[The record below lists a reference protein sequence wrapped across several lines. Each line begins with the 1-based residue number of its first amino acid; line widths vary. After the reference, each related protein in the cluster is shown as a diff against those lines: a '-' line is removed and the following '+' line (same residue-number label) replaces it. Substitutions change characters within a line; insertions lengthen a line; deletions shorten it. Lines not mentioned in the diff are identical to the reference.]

1 MKKKISIML
10 AIMMTLLTIL
20 PVMVVNA
27 ETIEK
32 IPVSMTIKNAKG
44 KTLTSGTT
52 YTDIMPGDEITVEAE
67 CMDEKSLQWSKNAEH
82 CAARGFKVNNKGM
95 AILAYLWDDEKT
107 SSARISNDPTEV
119 TITVPESFEAGS
131 THTLYVQAVGAGDHY
146 TPAGKDV
153 TYISTTSWVE
163 IKFKIPADEK
173 ITADVNVKYNDK
185 IVSPSKTVTVK
196 AGDLIVIEAE
206 TNGTIDVLGYKWNTD
221 RARGGSD
228 TFYVTE
234 VPAAAAGTT
243 HRLQV
248 QLVTKEGVKSA
259 VKEYLFKIAEESEP
273 VKTNIT
279 VDVEY
284 DGKTISTGKTIEV
297 DFNDELRIVAK
308 SDNKVSKI
316 LYYWDDESTE
326 KVNKSSVTIE
336 IPEEFEEG
344 TKHYLYVKAID
355 EDGTETAEKKY
366 TIRIGD
372 DSEID
377 EDGDE
382 LIIEPWMKEEKD
394 LSTIAVSLRTDSEEE
409 KANKNIY
416 ELNEEVTY
424 YVDYKNGGR
433 DIKKKVTLVLNI
445 PETFKVVKANGGT
458 VSSSKGTITWTF
470 NNGLKEDEAGT
481 KTVVLKYT
489 KIGNKSVTYKI
500 IKPLAEIKVDNKV
513 KDNSAVMNLI
523 YKDADVEIKNYHEPY
538 MFGDKNATT
547 FRPNDGITRAE
558 AALVLTRTLGL
569 STSYDRNT
577 YNYPD
582 LDETYLEARKAI
594 VAATAYGLVQ
604 GYPDGYYRPNEL
616 ITRAEFMTIIAN
628 RISEDNDDGFEIKDS
643 SNSIKRYK
651 DTTKVYVVNGSYE
664 DEHWAL
670 DEVTLLARLNMTP
683 LKEGNKNL
691 RLDETITRAEVAQF
705 MNFFLL
711 RAPADTTSKTKSGFS
726 DVNKNHKLFADIIE
740 ATREEHTYYITSETK
755 ETVD

>member
-1 MKKKISIML
+1 MKRKISIML

-20 PVMVVNA
+20 PIAVVNA

-32 IPVSMTIKNAKG
+32 IPVSMKIKNADG

-52 YTDIMPGDEITVEAE
+52 YTDIMPGDEITVEAT
-67 CMDEKSLQWSKNAEH
+67 CMDARSLQWSKNAEH
-82 CAARGFKVNNKGM
+82 CAIRGLKVNDKGM
-95 AILAYLWDDEKT
+95 AILAYLWDNEGT
-107 SSARISNDPTEV
+107 SKARISEDPTEM
-119 TITVPESFEAGS
+119 TITVPENFKAGS

-146 TPAGKDV
+146 TPNGEGI
-153 TYISTTSWVE
+153 TYISTTGWVK
-163 IKFKIPADEK
+163 IKFTIPSDEK
-173 ITADVNVKYNDK
+173 ITADVNVKYNNK
-185 IVSPSKTVTVK
+185 IISPSKEITVK
-196 AGDLIVIEAE
+196 SGEKIVIEAV
-206 TNGTIDVLGYKWNTD
+206 TNGTIDLLGYKWNTD
-221 RARGGSD
+221 SAKAGSD
-228 TFYVTE
+228 SFYVTA
-234 VPAAAAGTT
+234 VPDSKAGTV

-248 QLVTKEGVKSA
+248 QLITKEGVRSA
-259 VKEYLFKIAEESEP
+259 VKEYFFKIADDTEP
-273 VKTNIT
+273 DKTNIT
-279 VDVEY
+279 VNVEY
-284 DGKTISTGKTIEV
+284 DRKTISTGKTIEV
-297 DFNDELRIVAK
+297 DFNDELRIVAE
-308 SDNKVSKI
+308 SDNRVSRI
-316 LYYWDDESTE
+316 LYYWDDESTTR
-326 KVNKSSVTIE
+326 VNKSSVIIE
-336 IPEEFEEG
+336 IPEDFEEG
-344 TKHYLYVKAID
+344 SKHYLYVKAID
-355 EDGTETAEKKY
+355 EDGTETEEKKY
-366 TIRIGD
+366 TIRIAENNYD
-372 DSEID
+372 DD
-377 EDGDE
+377 DDE

-394 LSTIAVSLRTDSEEE
+394 LSSLSVSLRTDSEED

-433 DIKKKVTLVLNI
+433 DIKKKVTLVLNV
-445 PETFKVVKANGGT
+445 PETFKVVSSDGGT
-458 VSSSKGTITWTF
+458 VSVSKGTITWTF
-470 NNGLKEDEAGT
+470 SSGLKEDDAGT

-489 KIGNKSVTYKI
+489 KIGNKNVTYKI
-500 IKPLAEIKVDNKV
+500 IKPLAEIKVDNKA
-513 KDNSAVMNLI
+513 KDKSAVMNLI

-577 YNYPD
+577 YDYPD

-628 RISEDNDDGFEIKDS
+628 RVAEDNDDGFEIKDS

-664 DEHWAL
+664 NEHWAL

-683 LKEGNKNL
+683 LNEGSKNL
-691 RLDETITRAEVAQF
+691 RLDETITRAEVAQL
-705 MNFFLL
+705 MNYFLL
-711 RAPADTTSKTKSGFS
+711 RAPADTTSKTRSGFS

-740 ATREEHTYYITSETK
+740 ATRDEHVYYITSDTK
-755 ETVD
+755 ELVD